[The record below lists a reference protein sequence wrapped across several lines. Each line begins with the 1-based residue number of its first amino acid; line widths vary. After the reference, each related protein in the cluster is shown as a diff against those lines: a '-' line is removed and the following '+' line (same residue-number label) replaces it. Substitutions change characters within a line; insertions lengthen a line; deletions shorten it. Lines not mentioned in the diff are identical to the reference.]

1 MNATKFLKC
10 ILQLALESFSATSF
24 MAWHTPV
31 RNTKEYVGAMKAA
44 RKLAAD
50 ITETIN
56 TQRKKSGTNPNK
68 EVKVFAY
75 T

>member
-1 MNATKFLKC
+1 
-10 ILQLALESFSATSF
+10 

-31 RNTKEYVGAMKAA
+31 RNSKEYVGAMKAA

-56 TQRKKSGTNPNK
+56 TERKKSDTSPNK
-68 EVKVFAY
+68 EIKVFAY
-75 T
+75 A

>member
-1 MNATKFLKC
+1 
-10 ILQLALESFSATSF
+10 
-24 MAWHTPV
+24 MAGHTPV

-50 ITETIN
+50 ITKTIN
-56 TQRKKSGTNPNK
+56 TERKKFGASSTK